1 MFSMFKYV
9 EGCIEKKFDGIG
21 IIHQNMIGFQYT
33 FKETKIN
40 SEIMLLLAK
49 VTDFSLKYSK
59 PLNRNKR

>member
-1 MFSMFKYV
+1 MALALYIK
-9 EGCIEKKFDGIG
+9 
-21 IIHQNMIGFQYT
+21 MIGFQYT